1 MTTTGRSDM
10 KPILL
15 SAYYYTFLMVF
26 LVQKKAEA
34 ASTITAVTRKIKVSD
49 FVHLIENIFKW
60 SLSVAGGIA
69 LIMLIIGGIMY
80 MTSTGNEQKAMQA
93 KKTFYWALGGL
104 MLLILAYGIG
114 SVIYGIFF

>member
-1 MTTTGRSDM
+1 MTTIERKGVKLISFS
-10 KPILL
+10 I
-15 SAYYYTFLMVF
+15 YYYAFLMVF
-26 LVQKKAEA
+26 LIQKKAEA

-49 FVHLIENIFKW
+49 FVHLIENVFKW

-69 LIMLIIGGIMY
+69 LIMLIIGGITY

-114 SVIYGIFF
+114 FVIYGIFF